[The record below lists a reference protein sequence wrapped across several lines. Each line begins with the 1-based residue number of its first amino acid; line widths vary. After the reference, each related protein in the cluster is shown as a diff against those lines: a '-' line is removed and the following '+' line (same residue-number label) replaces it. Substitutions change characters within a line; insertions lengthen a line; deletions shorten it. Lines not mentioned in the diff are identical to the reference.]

1 MRAKPHDSTPREA
14 QVVFS
19 FQIPLWSCQPPCLAA
34 MADASHLHA
43 KCSFCWVALSP
54 GSPITPMHPH
64 FQDRGGPDTSWV
76 VCIFSQTSPMPV
88 LLQQQL
94 PQGGELPAPG
104 ASEGVPRTQE
114 WVPDP
119 TTPESVHRQGLVL
132 ARPPTSSPVSIL

>member
-1 MRAKPHDSTPREA
+1 M
-14 QVVFS
+14 VFS

-76 VCIFSQTSPMPV
+76 VCIFSRPLPCQFFSNNSCPKEESYQ
-88 LLQQQL
+88 LLVPL
-94 PQGGELPAPG
+94 RECPGPRSGCLTPQHPNLCTGKGW
-104 ASEGVPRTQE
+104 S
-114 WVPDP
+114 
-119 TTPESVHRQGLVL
+119 
-132 ARPPTSSPVSIL
+132 